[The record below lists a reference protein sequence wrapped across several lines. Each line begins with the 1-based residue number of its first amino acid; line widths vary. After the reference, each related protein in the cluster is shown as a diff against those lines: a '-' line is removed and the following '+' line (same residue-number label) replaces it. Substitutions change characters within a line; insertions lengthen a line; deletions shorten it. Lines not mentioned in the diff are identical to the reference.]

1 MTFYD
6 YDANQPGATTR
17 KGAAHVDRQSSGI
30 SYYSDDE
37 DGTQKKYNRR
47 GELRFKQ
54 MLVDSKHF
62 SYLLTNL
69 VAGFIGHKIS
79 CIAFSHL
86 LVLIFAFLF
95 YGVFLTTWVRFFF
108 SLVMVQ
114 SVFSFV
120 SLLAFL
126 YACFLMDLLYF
137 INRTCF

>member
-1 MTFYD
+1 MMTFYD

-47 GELRFKQ
+47 GELMFKQ

-62 SYLLTNL
+62 SYFMTNL
-69 VAGFIGHKIS
+69 VAGFIRYEIS

-86 LVLIFAFLF
+86 LFLIFAFLLC
-95 YGVFLTTWVRFFF
+95 GVFFFLFNYMGQIFFF
-108 SLVMVQ
+108 
-114 SVFSFV
+114 F
-120 SLLAFL
+120 FL
-126 YACFLMDLLYF
+126 PW
-137 INRTCF
+137 